1 MRLDAPFGLAFAT
14 APHPQELNL
23 AASNHS
29 PDHYAKGTQSP
40 GLRRAPTACRPIGF
54 RFYFTPVT
62 PVLFNFPSRY
72 LFTIGRLE
80 VFSLRRWF
88 SRILQLFHLSR
99 DTWGHQPGSAEFFRL
114 RGYPP
119 LGQAVPGPSAKIR
132 RASSPPALG
141 CQPSTPLD
149 PQKTTPQG
157 LTFSG
162 FGLFRFRSPLLTES
176 NFFLF
181 LGLLRCFTSPRLA
194 FFPYFIQ
201 RRIS

>member
-14 APHPQELNL
+14 APHPQVLNL

-88 SRILQLFHLSR
+88 SRILQRFHLSR

-114 RGYPP
+114 RGYHP

-132 RASSPPALG
+132 RDFFPPALG

-194 FFPYFIQ
+194 FFPYCIQ